1 MAMSRPGSPYSDHG
15 DNGTIFTTNAY
26 GDSGNSTGDSSDPM
40 ATNDINGSFGNNDAS
55 GLLMMTLAPNGDY
68 GTNDINGDRGAC
80 ESKNYSIGVHKNN
93 GRMVPM
99 ATMVINVLIL
109 TFTQRPNLLPLSSMD
124 HQCLG

>member
-1 MAMSRPGSPYSDHG
+1 
-15 DNGTIFTTNAY
+15 
-26 GDSGNSTGDSSDPM
+26 M

-80 ESKNYSIGVHKNN
+80 ELKNYAIGVHKNN
-93 GRMVPM
+93 GRMVPL

-109 TFTQRPNLLPLSSMD
+109 TLTQTSCHCLQWIIMVAIGHHWCHQPSLDIFTFTSPRN
-124 HQCLG
+124 GTNGTI